1 MDIRDFEGLYKYK
14 FVLPIMYIVSW
25 IAMFLGPSV
34 FPVVYQRIC
43 FGVLIYMGLRL
54 LIFGFINFVLL
65 IGNTRIISRFKDS

>member
-43 FGVLIYMGLRL
+43 FAVLIYMGLRL